1 MGARH
6 VPMSV
11 AELCAH
17 AIELKRAAAL
27 QAADYAKRMH
37 AVGATRIAAAF
48 ESQAREQRTEIAALE
63 AAAGAR
69 PPAELSPWEFVW
81 RLTYLPD
88 ALEVRPRVVPLNARE
103 ALQLAIVARRRAEA
117 YYNDVAAHGADGT
130 TCNCAAELAGGERWR
145 LRRLEQL
152 LEETPA

>member
-1 MGARH
+1 L
-6 VPMSV
+6 SI

-27 QAADYAKRMH
+27 QAAEYARRMR
-37 AVGATRIAAAF
+37 AIDAPRVAAAF
-48 ESQAREQRTEIAALE
+48 ESQAREQRHEIAALE

-88 ALEVRPRVVPLNARE
+88 ALEYRPRLVPLNARE

-117 YYNDVAAHGADGT
+117 FYNDVAAHGADGT
-130 TCNCAAELAGGERWR
+130 ACNCAAELAGGERWR

-152 LEETPA
+152 LEEIPA